1 MSCSSDG
8 SILERLET
16 MDSYTNRLADLPLPT
31 DRSGQM
37 WKRGRGQHIS
47 FIRPWAVRHFV
58 LDHESKKLSYSASE
72 EVASPGDIKG
82 SVILDANAS
91 VKPTPNANLPKGA
104 NFGFEILTASGNIE
118 LGVPDEEC
126 QKAWIRALQLCI
138 QGDAI
143 SEAKIQKKI
152 YDDHIQRRKE
162 RDERKEKEA
171 EELMA
176 KAMTNAGTQKLLKKE
191 SSLHS
196 GNMEEVAP
204 PEPSRES
211 LEAEALLMGSVHN
224 AKAMKHSASF
234 RTDGNTT
241 VTMEVDTSAAHMEIM
256 DMTAKIKT
264 KVGEEEERKAELVR
278 VHQAMKQREQKVNE
292 LRRKHQVRQNF
303 RAAVKRAIIQHKFIT
318 QMQDNA
324 TLTRTGDNR
333 YEKKITKFDKTNI
346 LFEQGEKSD
355 IGNSIEK
362 MLAKK
367 ALEKQLQLKMMTPPP
382 PSIIASYESRMSES
396 EDAPPPPPRT
406 ESVRVKQE
414 VVPPPP
420 TAPRPPPPRVDS
432 HLVGELFNALPPE
445 VTDTSERLER
455 LRGAMAR
462 GMSGNESSKSVGPP
476 PGPPPDTPPAD
487 SVMGT

>member
-1 MSCSSDG
+1 MFFA
-8 SILERLET
+8 RLT
-16 MDSYTNRLADLPLPT
+16 LA
-31 DRSGQM
+31 
-37 WKRGRGQHIS
+37 
-47 FIRPWAVRHFV
+47 
-58 LDHESKKLSYSASE
+58 
-72 EVASPGDIKG
+72 
-82 SVILDANAS
+82 
-91 VKPTPNANLPKGA
+91 
-104 NFGFEILTASGNIE
+104 
-118 LGVPDEEC
+118 
-126 QKAWIRALQLCI
+126 
-138 QGDAI
+138 
-143 SEAKIQKKI
+143 
-152 YDDHIQRRKE
+152 
-162 RDERKEKEA
+162 
-171 EELMA
+171 
-176 KAMTNAGTQKLLKKE
+176 
-191 SSLHS
+191 SL
-196 GNMEEVAP
+196 A
-204 PEPSRES
+204 R
-211 LEAEALLMGSVHN
+211 
-224 AKAMKHSASF
+224 
-234 RTDGNTT
+234 
-241 VTMEVDTSAAHMEIM
+241 
-256 DMTAKIKT
+256 
-264 KVGEEEERKAELVR
+264 
-278 VHQAMKQREQKVNE
+278 
-292 LRRKHQVRQNF
+292 
-303 RAAVKRAIIQHKFIT
+303 
-318 QMQDNA
+318 
-324 TLTRTGDNR
+324 R